1 MEIREKFWQN
11 LHLRKF
17 CLTKI
22 LGSLPLRKIKQCFY
36 FWRKSPWYPPGPL
49 LKLINETV
57 LTCSNV
63 LFIFQLCFMSLTQR
77 VDSHLSLLYLYLK
90 LMFLQP
96 SSHFIYTHFKKF
108 YFFKKNLNL
117 YGSYF
122 FIFQCKN
129 KRI

>member
-1 MEIREKFWQN
+1 MFFFSEEN
-11 LHLRKF
+11 
-17 CLTKI
+17 
-22 LGSLPLRKIKQCFY
+22 
-36 FWRKSPWYPPGPL
+36 PPGPL

-57 LTCSNV
+57 LTCYNV

-77 VDSHLSLLYLYLK
+77 VDSHLSLLYLFLE

-96 SSHFIYTHFKKF
+96 SSHTYTHFKKF
-108 YFFKKNLNL
+108 FFSTLFLKIKKNRNVL